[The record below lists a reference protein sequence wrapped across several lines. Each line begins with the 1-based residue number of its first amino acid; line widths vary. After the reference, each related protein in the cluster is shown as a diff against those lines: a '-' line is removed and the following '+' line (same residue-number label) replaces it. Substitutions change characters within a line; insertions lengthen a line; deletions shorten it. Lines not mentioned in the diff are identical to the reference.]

1 MYLPIEVTRM
11 ASSQCCVDVLIQWIK
26 QLKKSTNSVDYYN
39 TVHLYILYSTVFELF
54 EVHIY
59 LTKSINVQ
67 PFYILIANAMYV
79 L

>member
-1 MYLPIEVTRM
+1 M
-11 ASSQCCVDVLIQWIK
+11 LIQWIK

-67 PFYILIANAMYV
+67 PFYILIANAMCNVRFVRKIIKYYIDEE